1 MFTAEERRE
10 YIGGSDIAAVMG
22 MNRWKTSLTLWLE
35 KIGEID
41 LNDNSNNEAKE
52 LGRELEDFV
61 AKKFSKKTG
70 LKVRKRQEKYTHK
83 KYPFLVAHVDRIIVG
98 TDELLECKTCSSY
111 KKDEWEGEEIPQEYI
126 LQVIWY
132 LGITGRKRGH
142 IAVLIGGQCFKTRV
156 VEFDAELFEIMVN
169 MAVEFWDCVQTKT
182 MPAIAPEDNEVM
194 SKIYPDINEEYI
206 ENQDLESQIEK
217 LVSIK
222 AEMSALDVEKKL
234 LEAELKN
241 IINTHAGILT
251 DKYKVSWYKVTRPI
265 VNTEQLKAD
274 NLYEKYTSSSTT
286 RSLRVF
292 DKKKKAA

>member
-98 TDELLECKTCSSY
+98 TDELLECKTHSSF
-111 KKDEWEGEEIPQEYI
+111 
-126 LQVIWY
+126 L
-132 LGITGRKRGH
+132 
-142 IAVLIGGQCFKTRV
+142 
-156 VEFDAELFEIMVN
+156 
-169 MAVEFWDCVQTKT
+169 
-182 MPAIAPEDNEVM
+182 
-194 SKIYPDINEEYI
+194 
-206 ENQDLESQIEK
+206 
-217 LVSIK
+217 
-222 AEMSALDVEKKL
+222 
-234 LEAELKN
+234 
-241 IINTHAGILT
+241 
-251 DKYKVSWYKVTRPI
+251 
-265 VNTEQLKAD
+265 
-274 NLYEKYTSSSTT
+274 
-286 RSLRVF
+286 
-292 DKKKKAA
+292 

>member
-111 KKDEWEGEEIPQEYI
+111 KKDEWGGEEIPQEYI

-142 IAVLIGGQCFKTRV
+142 IAVLIGGQSFKTRV

-194 SKIYPDINEEYI
+194 SKIC
-206 ENQDLESQIEK
+206 
-217 LVSIK
+217 
-222 AEMSALDVEKKL
+222 L
-234 LEAELKN
+234 L
-241 IINTHAGILT
+241 
-251 DKYKVSWYKVTRPI
+251 
-265 VNTEQLKAD
+265 
-274 NLYEKYTSSSTT
+274 YTS
-286 RSLRVF
+286 RCV
-292 DKKKKAA
+292 